1 MIFQPKII
9 KKFSNE
15 NMFILSSTR
24 EPTPT
29 SVSSTTALPEEDKSA
44 PLTLLDD
51 TEIENQMLP
60 TPDDV
65 FVK

>member
-1 MIFQPKII
+1 
-9 KKFSNE
+9 
-15 NMFILSSTR
+15 MFIFRSTR
-24 EPTPT
+24 GPTPT
-29 SVSSTTALPEEDKSA
+29 PGSSTTALPEGDKSA

>member
-1 MIFQPKII
+1 ML
-9 KKFSNE
+9 
-15 NMFILSSTR
+15 ILRSTR
-24 EPTPT
+24 GPTPT
-29 SVSSTTALPEEDKSA
+29 SGPSTTVLPEEDKSA

-60 TPDDV
+60 TPDDI